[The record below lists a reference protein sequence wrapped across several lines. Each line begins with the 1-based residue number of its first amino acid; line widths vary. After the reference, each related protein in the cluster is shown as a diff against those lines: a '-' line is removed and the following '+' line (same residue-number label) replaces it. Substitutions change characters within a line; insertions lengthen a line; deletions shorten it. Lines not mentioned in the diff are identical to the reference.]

1 MSLIKDVVN
10 ELKSLN
16 CSEKSVKKF
25 GFTVGTVFVLLS
37 ALMDWLDFWQSVRFI
52 FLIGGVLLILGAML
66 RSKSVEM
73 KIVFRF
79 WMGIAFFLG
88 WIMSRVI
95 LSFLFY
101 FILTPIGFLAKIFG
115 KKFLDLK
122 FKSSG
127 ESFWVKKES
136 KQTDYEKMF

>member
-10 ELKSLN
+10 ELKVLDFSQ
-16 CSEKSVKKF
+16 KSIKKF

-37 ALMDWLDFWQSVRFI
+37 ALMFWLDFWQSVRFL
-52 FLIGGVLLILGAML
+52 FLLGGMLLILGAIL
-66 RSKSVEM
+66 KSKSQEM
-73 KIVFRF
+73 KIVYRF

-95 LSFLFY
+95 LSFLF
-101 FILTPIGFLAKIFG
+101 FVILTPIGFIAKIFG

-122 FKSSG
+122 FKSYS
-127 ESFWVKKES
+127 ESYWIPKEN